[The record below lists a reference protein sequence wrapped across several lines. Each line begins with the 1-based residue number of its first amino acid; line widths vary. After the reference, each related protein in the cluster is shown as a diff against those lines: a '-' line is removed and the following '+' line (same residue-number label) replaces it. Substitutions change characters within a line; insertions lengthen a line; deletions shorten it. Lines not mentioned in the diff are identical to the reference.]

1 MKTHHLKAHILGSVI
16 ALIAVSLC
24 FQSCQLREEYP
35 CDYGT
40 HKVIYVTEL
49 GTNNAVPGADV
60 FLTQERPNNGV
71 RTVYHCTTNEQ
82 GMAHWPCA
90 IDYTMLCVEAGDDY
104 WEYCPS
110 QRVSHAYDFLEDDI
124 YELTTKS
131 IIRIHVPYH
140 YLELAEEY
148 GYLLIYSNGSPLP
161 HSGET
166 EYGRYYHYNARGAKE
181 NLIFV
186 AHYDVTHAMIGSEML
201 SICPPARDTLDYFIP
216 IPK

>member
-1 MKTHHLKAHILGSVI
+1 MKIFLSKNHRKMAAISVI
-16 ALIAVSLC
+16 SASLL
-24 FQSCQLREEYP
+24 FNSCRMRDEYP

-131 IIRIHVPYH
+131 IIRLHVPYH
-140 YLELAEEY
+140 YSELAEEY
-148 GYLLIYSNGSPLP
+148 GYVHIIFGANPTP
-161 HSGET
+161 AAGET
-166 EYGRYYHYNARGAKE
+166 EYGRFYDVRAYGAKE
-181 NLIFV
+181 NRISI
-186 AHYDVTHAMIGSEML
+186 AHYTTGHEFIELETISL
-201 SICPPARDTLDYFIP
+201 CPPARDTLEYFMP
-216 IPK
+216 FPE